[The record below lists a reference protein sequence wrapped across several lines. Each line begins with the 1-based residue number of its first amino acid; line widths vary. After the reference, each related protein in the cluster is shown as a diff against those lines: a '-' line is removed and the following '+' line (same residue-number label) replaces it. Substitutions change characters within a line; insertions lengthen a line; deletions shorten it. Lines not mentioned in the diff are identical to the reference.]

1 MRTLYVGP
9 THLYG
14 TRRHGT
20 LTLPVRPTPDTP
32 PARLSFGYLSQGP
45 GEKGGHHPTPDLLVY
60 PAPSTPR
67 LIDLPLLLSS
77 PLFAVVGTR
86 DASRSREWEWDGM
99 AWPADGQEMA
109 TGQGG
114 ERRRPNPMRRR
125 GGWRAASAGSTP
137 HRAAHAR
144 QKNRDLSCDARPAD
158 GEGAHRPQG
167 ITAPTT
173 WSDGPEADLRPAS
186 PHGARRNGDELAG
199 NHTTCT
205 RSAPGGRRGK
215 RKRRKKKKGENR
227 GTGTTTTGR
236 PIGASWCEDSPISF
250 LSPPVNPSHGHGLLL
265 LWKVRSFAL
274 RVHLADAWPP
284 PSWREAVLHRASRP
298 QFLIFSPLVWLASC
312 VL

>member
-32 PARLSFGYLSQGP
+32 PARLSFGYLSQGQ

-60 PAPSTPR
+60 PGPSTPR
-67 LIDLPLLLSS
+67 LTDLPLGLSS

-99 AWPADGQEMA
+99 VWPADGQEMA
-109 TGQGG
+109 TGPRGG
-114 ERRRPNPMRRR
+114 TPPSQPDAQEGGMASCECREHTAPRGPREAEESGSLVLSPWSQEKRRR
-125 GGWRAASAGSTP
+125 AGRKP
-137 HRAAHAR
+137 HH
-144 QKNRDLSCDARPAD
+144 LHPLC
-158 GEGAHRPQG
+158 
-167 ITAPTT
+167 
-173 WSDGPEADLRPAS
+173 
-186 PHGARRNGDELAG
+186 ARRE
-199 NHTTCT
+199 
-205 RSAPGGRRGK
+205 K
-215 RKRRKKKKGENR
+215 RKKEKKEEKRRTR